1 MKQAE
6 KKQSTAQQN
15 NKSLKNQGFTLVEM
29 TVSFALLGLFMVA
42 ATFMITATMNIY
54 FQAKGVSYG
63 MQVAGILNDKIA
75 GELEGAVNGDIDS
88 DELADGAGNQATGA
102 VLVAENQIEFTNKEG
117 SHVSISLTEPDSDGA
132 QYLVERYLNADGS
145 SGGADGSKEI
155 EWKFDKNMYM
165 GYSVKEL
172 KFTKLSQGD
181 GYADNIIK
189 VDLTIT
195 SSRYGD
201 YTTSEYVEC
210 YQFDDTIAKGRI
222 VEAVKR

>member
-1 MKQAE
+1 MEQAE
-6 KKQSTAQQN
+6 KKQGTAQQN

-88 DELADGAGNQATGA
+88 DELVDGAGNQATGA
-102 VLVAENQIEFTNKEG
+102 VLVAESLVEFTNKAG
-117 SHVSISLTEPDSDGA
+117 SHVSIGLTEPDSDGS
-132 QYLVERYLNADGS
+132 QYLVEHYLNADE
-145 SGGADGSKEI
+145 SKEI
-155 EWKFDKNMYM
+155 DWKFDKNMYM

-181 GYADNIIK
+181 GYADNVIRI
-189 VDLTIT
+189 DLTIT
-195 SSRYGD
+195 NPRYGD